1 MKVLEIEGKTIDEAI
16 EKACREFD
24 VPREKLNIEILS
36 EGSSGFL
43 GLVGSK
49 KARIK
54 ASLLSLDMSFE
65 MPGEKK
71 EKAAD
76 APAPKPAETPEH
88 REARPPREIRPPR
101 EHREPREPRPP
112 REHRV
117 HGEHREARPPR
128 EPREAQPTR
137 EPRPEPVP
145 SSPETLAAAKSAL
158 LEILSLMGIQAEVEV
173 EDTPDAISL
182 TLKGADEGLLIGKRG
197 QTLDALQYV
206 VNKILSKQGREK
218 KQVVVDTEDYRKK
231 REEALVALA
240 EKVSQKVR
248 KTRKPVTLGNMT
260 ARERR
265 IIHLALQNDDS
276 VVTKS
281 RGEGPNRK
289 IIVRPGRSSR
299 PYNPRPRCPRQTP
312 SRRSPRRPARAA
324 SGSSGPAGPAPSGSR
339 APSSGPAILQ
349 MPSDPI
355 ASPTGTSSVPPRD
368 ESSTRSSRH
377 SCGPPIPS
385 PAKTPSKST
394 VTAAL
399 SSSRKSSWPFCAPG
413 PGPRS
418 RGSSRAGPSSTAGS
432 ISHRQRPFR
441 R

>member
-43 GLVGSK
+43 GLVGSR

-54 ASLLSLDMSFE
+54 ASLLNLDMSFE
-65 MPGEKK
+65 LPGEKK
-71 EKAAD
+71 ERTAGAQ
-76 APAPKPAETPEH
+76 APTPPETPEP
-88 REARPPREIRPPR
+88 RAAQPPREPRPPR

-112 REHRV
+112 REHRD
-117 HGEHREARPPR
+117 HREQRESRPPR
-128 EPREAQPTR
+128 EPRPPREHREPREPRPPREHRGPGEARPARETQPPL
-137 EPRPEPVP
+137 EPRPEPVA
-145 SSPETLAAAKSAL
+145 SSPETLEAARGTL
-158 LEILSLMGIQAEVEV
+158 LEILTRMGIQAEVEV

-248 KTRKPVTLGNMT
+248 KTRKPVTLGNLT

-265 IIHLALQNDDS
+265 IIHLTLQNDDS

-281 RGEGPNRK
+281 RGEGTNRK
-289 IIVRPGRSSR
+289 IIVRPGRSGR
-299 PYNPRPRCPRQTP
+299 PYHPRPR
-312 SRRSPRRPARAA
+312 
-324 SGSSGPAGPAPSGSR
+324 
-339 APSSGPAILQ
+339 
-349 MPSDPI
+349 
-355 ASPTGTSSVPPRD
+355 
-368 ESSTRSSRH
+368 
-377 SCGPPIPS
+377 
-385 PAKTPSKST
+385 
-394 VTAAL
+394 
-399 SSSRKSSWPFCAPG
+399 
-413 PGPRS
+413 
-418 RGSSRAGPSSTAGS
+418 
-432 ISHRQRPFR
+432 
-441 R
+441 

>member
-43 GLVGSK
+43 GLVGSR

-54 ASLLSLDMSFE
+54 ASLLNLDMSFE

-71 EKAAD
+71 ETTAGAQ
-76 APAPKPAETPEH
+76 ASTPPETPQP
-88 REARPPREIRPPR
+88 RAMQPPREPRPPR

-112 REHRV
+112 REHRD
-117 HGEHREARPPR
+117 HREQRESRPPR
-128 EPREAQPTR
+128 EPRPPREHREPREPRPPREHRGPGEARPARETQPPL
-137 EPRPEPVP
+137 EPRPEPVA
-145 SSPETLAAAKSAL
+145 SSPETLEAARGTL
-158 LEILSLMGIQAEVEV
+158 LEILTRMGIQAEVEV

-265 IIHLALQNDDS
+265 IIHLTLQNDDS

-289 IIVRPGRSSR
+289 IIVRPGRSGR
-299 PYNPRPRCPRQTP
+299 PYSPRPR
-312 SRRSPRRPARAA
+312 
-324 SGSSGPAGPAPSGSR
+324 
-339 APSSGPAILQ
+339 
-349 MPSDPI
+349 
-355 ASPTGTSSVPPRD
+355 
-368 ESSTRSSRH
+368 
-377 SCGPPIPS
+377 
-385 PAKTPSKST
+385 
-394 VTAAL
+394 
-399 SSSRKSSWPFCAPG
+399 
-413 PGPRS
+413 
-418 RGSSRAGPSSTAGS
+418 
-432 ISHRQRPFR
+432 
-441 R
+441 

>member
-16 EKACREFD
+16 EKACREFN

-65 MPGEKK
+65 TPREKT
-71 EKAAD
+71 EKVAE
-76 APAPKPAETPEH
+76 APAPKPPEVPEQ

-101 EHREPREPRPP
+101 EHREQREPRPPREHREHREQREARPPRDPRPHREHREPREPRPP
-112 REHRV
+112 REHRE
-117 HGEHREARPPR
+117 HGEQRDARPPR
-128 EPREAQPTR
+128 EHREAQPPR

-145 SSPETLAAAKSAL
+145 SSPETLAAAKDTL
-158 LEILSLMGIQAEVEV
+158 LEILALMGIQAEVAV

-265 IIHLALQNDDS
+265 IIHLTLQNDDS

-299 PYNPRPRCPRQTP
+299 PYNPRPR
-312 SRRSPRRPARAA
+312 
-324 SGSSGPAGPAPSGSR
+324 
-339 APSSGPAILQ
+339 
-349 MPSDPI
+349 
-355 ASPTGTSSVPPRD
+355 
-368 ESSTRSSRH
+368 
-377 SCGPPIPS
+377 
-385 PAKTPSKST
+385 
-394 VTAAL
+394 
-399 SSSRKSSWPFCAPG
+399 
-413 PGPRS
+413 
-418 RGSSRAGPSSTAGS
+418 
-432 ISHRQRPFR
+432 
-441 R
+441 

>member
-16 EKACREFD
+16 EKACREFN

-65 MPGEKK
+65 TPR
-71 EKAAD
+71 EKAEKEAEV
-76 APAPKPAETPEH
+76 PAPKPPEVPEQ

-101 EHREPREPRPP
+101 EHREQREPRPP
-112 REHRV
+112 REHR
-117 HGEHREARPPR
+117 
-128 EPREAQPTR
+128 EAQPPR

-145 SSPETLAAAKSAL
+145 SSPETLAAAKETL
-158 LEILSLMGIQAEVEV
+158 LEILARMGIQAEVAV

-265 IIHLALQNDDS
+265 IIHLTLQNDDS

-299 PYNPRPRCPRQTP
+299 PYNPRPR
-312 SRRSPRRPARAA
+312 
-324 SGSSGPAGPAPSGSR
+324 
-339 APSSGPAILQ
+339 
-349 MPSDPI
+349 
-355 ASPTGTSSVPPRD
+355 
-368 ESSTRSSRH
+368 
-377 SCGPPIPS
+377 
-385 PAKTPSKST
+385 
-394 VTAAL
+394 
-399 SSSRKSSWPFCAPG
+399 
-413 PGPRS
+413 
-418 RGSSRAGPSSTAGS
+418 
-432 ISHRQRPFR
+432 
-441 R
+441 

>member
-16 EKACREFD
+16 EKACREFN

-65 MPGEKK
+65 TPREKTEK
-71 EKAAD
+71 EAE
-76 APAPKPAETPEH
+76 APAPKPPEVPEQ
-88 REARPPREIRPPR
+88 REARPPREIRPPREQREPRPPREHREHREQREARPPRDPRPHR

-112 REHRV
+112 REHRE
-117 HGEHREARPPR
+117 HGEQREARPPR
-128 EPREAQPTR
+128 EHREAQPPR

-145 SSPETLAAAKSAL
+145 SSPETLAAAKDTL
-158 LEILSLMGIQAEVEV
+158 LEILALMGIQAEVAV

-265 IIHLALQNDDS
+265 IIHLTLQNDDS

-299 PYNPRPRCPRQTP
+299 PYNPRPR
-312 SRRSPRRPARAA
+312 
-324 SGSSGPAGPAPSGSR
+324 
-339 APSSGPAILQ
+339 
-349 MPSDPI
+349 
-355 ASPTGTSSVPPRD
+355 
-368 ESSTRSSRH
+368 
-377 SCGPPIPS
+377 
-385 PAKTPSKST
+385 
-394 VTAAL
+394 
-399 SSSRKSSWPFCAPG
+399 
-413 PGPRS
+413 
-418 RGSSRAGPSSTAGS
+418 
-432 ISHRQRPFR
+432 
-441 R
+441 

>member
-16 EKACREFD
+16 EKACREFN

-54 ASLLSLDMSFE
+54 ANLLSLDMSYE
-65 MPGEKK
+65 TPR
-71 EKAAD
+71 EKAEKEAEV
-76 APAPKPAETPEH
+76 PAPKPPEVPEQ

-101 EHREPREPRPP
+101 EHREQREPRPP
-112 REHRV
+112 REHRE
-117 HGEHREARPPR
+117 HGEQREARPPR
-128 EPREAQPTR
+128 EHREAQPPR

-145 SSPETLAAAKSAL
+145 SSPETLAAAKDTL
-158 LEILSLMGIQAEVEV
+158 LEILARMGIQAEVAV

-265 IIHLALQNDDS
+265 IIHLTLQNDDS

-299 PYNPRPRCPRQTP
+299 PYNPRPR
-312 SRRSPRRPARAA
+312 
-324 SGSSGPAGPAPSGSR
+324 
-339 APSSGPAILQ
+339 
-349 MPSDPI
+349 
-355 ASPTGTSSVPPRD
+355 
-368 ESSTRSSRH
+368 
-377 SCGPPIPS
+377 
-385 PAKTPSKST
+385 
-394 VTAAL
+394 
-399 SSSRKSSWPFCAPG
+399 
-413 PGPRS
+413 
-418 RGSSRAGPSSTAGS
+418 
-432 ISHRQRPFR
+432 
-441 R
+441 

>member
-16 EKACREFD
+16 EKACREFG
-24 VPREKLNIEILS
+24 VPREKLNVEILS
-36 EGSSGFL
+36 EGSAGFL

-71 EKAAD
+71 EQ
-76 APAPKPAETPEH
+76 APEMPASRPPEVPER
-88 REARPPREIRPPR
+88 REGRPPREHREPHEPRPPREPRAQAGQREGRPYREQRPPR

-112 REHRV
+112 KAQ
-117 HGEHREARPPR
+117 GEKREARPHR
-128 EPREAQPTR
+128 EQREGRTPS

-145 SSPETLAAAKSAL
+145 SSPETLEAAKEAL
-158 LEILSLMGIQAEVEV
+158 LEILARMGIQAEVTV

-182 TLKGADEGLLIGKRG
+182 TLKSTDEGLLIGKRG

-265 IIHLALQNDDS
+265 IIHLTLQNDDS

-289 IIVRPGRSSR
+289 IVVRPGRSSR
-299 PYNPRPRCPRQTP
+299 PYNPRPR
-312 SRRSPRRPARAA
+312 
-324 SGSSGPAGPAPSGSR
+324 
-339 APSSGPAILQ
+339 
-349 MPSDPI
+349 
-355 ASPTGTSSVPPRD
+355 
-368 ESSTRSSRH
+368 
-377 SCGPPIPS
+377 
-385 PAKTPSKST
+385 
-394 VTAAL
+394 
-399 SSSRKSSWPFCAPG
+399 
-413 PGPRS
+413 
-418 RGSSRAGPSSTAGS
+418 
-432 ISHRQRPFR
+432 
-441 R
+441 

>member
-54 ASLLSLDMSFE
+54 AGLLSLDMSFE
-65 MPGEKK
+65 IPGEKK
-71 EKAAD
+71 ERAAD
-76 APAPKPAETPEH
+76 TPAARPAEMPGH
-88 REARPPREIRPPR
+88 REARPQRD
-101 EHREPREPRPP
+101 HREPREPRPP
-112 REHRV
+112 REHREQ
-117 HGEHREARPPR
+117 GEQREARPPR
-128 EPREAQPTR
+128 EPREALPAR
-137 EPRPEPVP
+137 EPQPEPVP
-145 SSPETLAAAKSAL
+145 SSPETLAAARGTL
-158 LEILSLMGIQAEVEV
+158 LEILARMGIEAEVEV

-248 KTRKPVTLGNMT
+248 KTRKPVTLGNLT

-265 IIHLALQNDDS
+265 IIHLTLQNDDS

-281 RGEGPNRK
+281 RGEGTNRK
-289 IIVRPGRSSR
+289 IIVRPGRSGR
-299 PYNPRPRCPRQTP
+299 PYHPRPR
-312 SRRSPRRPARAA
+312 
-324 SGSSGPAGPAPSGSR
+324 
-339 APSSGPAILQ
+339 
-349 MPSDPI
+349 
-355 ASPTGTSSVPPRD
+355 
-368 ESSTRSSRH
+368 
-377 SCGPPIPS
+377 
-385 PAKTPSKST
+385 
-394 VTAAL
+394 
-399 SSSRKSSWPFCAPG
+399 
-413 PGPRS
+413 
-418 RGSSRAGPSSTAGS
+418 
-432 ISHRQRPFR
+432 
-441 R
+441 

>member
-16 EKACREFD
+16 EKACREFN

-65 MPGEKK
+65 TPREKTEK
-71 EKAAD
+71 ESE
-76 APAPKPAETPEH
+76 APAPKPPEVPEQREARPPREIRPPREH
-88 REARPPREIRPPR
+88 REQREPRPPREHREQREQRETRPPREIRPPR

-112 REHRV
+112 REHRE
-117 HGEHREARPPR
+117 HGEQREARPPR
-128 EPREAQPTR
+128 EHREAQPPR

-145 SSPETLAAAKSAL
+145 SSPETLAAAKDTL
-158 LEILSLMGIQAEVEV
+158 LEILARMGIQAEVAV
-173 EDTPDAISL
+173 EDTPDAVSL

-265 IIHLALQNDDS
+265 IIHLTLQNDDS

-299 PYNPRPRCPRQTP
+299 PYNPRPR
-312 SRRSPRRPARAA
+312 
-324 SGSSGPAGPAPSGSR
+324 
-339 APSSGPAILQ
+339 
-349 MPSDPI
+349 
-355 ASPTGTSSVPPRD
+355 
-368 ESSTRSSRH
+368 
-377 SCGPPIPS
+377 
-385 PAKTPSKST
+385 
-394 VTAAL
+394 
-399 SSSRKSSWPFCAPG
+399 
-413 PGPRS
+413 
-418 RGSSRAGPSSTAGS
+418 
-432 ISHRQRPFR
+432 
-441 R
+441 

>member
-71 EKAAD
+71 GAPTGG
-76 APAPKPAETPEH
+76 APA
-88 REARPPREIRPPR
+88 ARPQEAAERREERPPR
-101 EHREPREPRPP
+101 EHRPPREVREPHEPRPP
-112 REHRV
+112 REPRAQA
-117 HGEHREARPPR
+117 EQREARPPR
-128 EPREAQPTR
+128 EPREAQAPR

-145 SSPETLAAAKSAL
+145 SSPETLAAAREAL
-158 LEILSLMGIQAEVEV
+158 LGILARMGIEAEVTV

-265 IIHLALQNDDS
+265 IIHLTLQNDDS

-299 PYNPRPRCPRQTP
+299 PYSPRPR
-312 SRRSPRRPARAA
+312 
-324 SGSSGPAGPAPSGSR
+324 
-339 APSSGPAILQ
+339 
-349 MPSDPI
+349 
-355 ASPTGTSSVPPRD
+355 
-368 ESSTRSSRH
+368 
-377 SCGPPIPS
+377 
-385 PAKTPSKST
+385 
-394 VTAAL
+394 
-399 SSSRKSSWPFCAPG
+399 
-413 PGPRS
+413 
-418 RGSSRAGPSSTAGS
+418 
-432 ISHRQRPFR
+432 
-441 R
+441 

>member
-16 EKACREFD
+16 EKACREFN

-65 MPGEKK
+65 TPREKTEK
-71 EKAAD
+71 EAE
-76 APAPKPAETPEH
+76 APAPKPPEVPEQ
-88 REARPPREIRPPR
+88 REARPPREIRPRR
-101 EHREPREPRPP
+101 EHREQREPRPP
-112 REHRV
+112 REHR
-117 HGEHREARPPR
+117 
-128 EPREAQPTR
+128 EAQPPR

-145 SSPETLAAAKSAL
+145 SSPETLAAAKETL
-158 LEILSLMGIQAEVEV
+158 LEILARMGIQAEVAV

-265 IIHLALQNDDS
+265 IIHLTLQNDDS

-299 PYNPRPRCPRQTP
+299 PYNPRPR
-312 SRRSPRRPARAA
+312 
-324 SGSSGPAGPAPSGSR
+324 
-339 APSSGPAILQ
+339 
-349 MPSDPI
+349 
-355 ASPTGTSSVPPRD
+355 
-368 ESSTRSSRH
+368 
-377 SCGPPIPS
+377 
-385 PAKTPSKST
+385 
-394 VTAAL
+394 
-399 SSSRKSSWPFCAPG
+399 
-413 PGPRS
+413 
-418 RGSSRAGPSSTAGS
+418 
-432 ISHRQRPFR
+432 
-441 R
+441 

>member
-54 ASLLSLDMSFE
+54 AGLLSLDMSFE
-65 MPGEKK
+65 IPGEKK
-71 EKAAD
+71 ERAAD
-76 APAPKPAETPEH
+76 TPAARPAEMPGH
-88 REARPPREIRPPR
+88 REARPQRD
-101 EHREPREPRPP
+101 HREPREPRPP
-112 REHRV
+112 REHRESREQRPPRE
-117 HGEHREARPPR
+117 HKDHREPREPRPPREHREQGEQREARPPR
-128 EPREAQPTR
+128 EPREALPAR
-137 EPRPEPVP
+137 EPLPEPVP
-145 SSPETLAAAKSAL
+145 SSPETLAAARGTL
-158 LEILSLMGIQAEVEV
+158 LEILARMGIEAEVEV

-248 KTRKPVTLGNMT
+248 KTRKPVTLGNLT

-265 IIHLALQNDDS
+265 IIHLTLQNDDS

-281 RGEGPNRK
+281 RGEGTNRK
-289 IIVRPGRSSR
+289 IIVRPGRSGR
-299 PYNPRPRCPRQTP
+299 PYHPRPR
-312 SRRSPRRPARAA
+312 
-324 SGSSGPAGPAPSGSR
+324 
-339 APSSGPAILQ
+339 
-349 MPSDPI
+349 
-355 ASPTGTSSVPPRD
+355 
-368 ESSTRSSRH
+368 
-377 SCGPPIPS
+377 
-385 PAKTPSKST
+385 
-394 VTAAL
+394 
-399 SSSRKSSWPFCAPG
+399 
-413 PGPRS
+413 
-418 RGSSRAGPSSTAGS
+418 
-432 ISHRQRPFR
+432 
-441 R
+441 